1 MHKIFHNAKSGLHY
15 YLLLPKQN
23 QGKQMT
29 NLLKH
34 VRPSLFASVALALLL
49 GACSTMSADTNHT
62 SEVTLDGAHEVPPT
76 GSAASGS
83 ATIVVSADKSV
94 SGTINTRGIQGK
106 VAHIHEGALG
116 KNGPV
121 LVPLSKT
128 GDDTWVV
135 PAGTKFTDA
144 QYAAYLAGNLYVNV
158 HSATN
163 PGGEIRGQ
171 LLP

>member
-1 MHKIFHNAKSGLHY
+1 
-15 YLLLPKQN
+15 
-23 QGKQMT
+23 MT
-29 NLLKH
+29 NLLKN
-34 VRPSLFASVALALLL
+34 VRTSLFASIALALLL
-49 GACSTMSADTNHT
+49 GACSTMSMDQSHT

-83 ATIVVSADKSV
+83 GTIVIAADKSV
-94 SGTINTRGIQGK
+94 KGTIDTRGVQGK

-121 LVPLSKT
+121 LIALQKVGDNTWAVPD
-128 GDDTWVV
+128 G
-135 PAGTKFTDA
+135 AKFSDA
-144 QYAAYLAGNLYVNV
+144 QYASYLAGNLYINV

-171 LLP
+171 LQP

>member
-1 MHKIFHNAKSGLHY
+1 
-15 YLLLPKQN
+15 
-23 QGKQMT
+23 
-29 NLLKH
+29 
-34 VRPSLFASVALALLL
+34 
-49 GACSTMSADTNHT
+49 MSMDQSHT

-83 ATIVVSADKSV
+83 GTIMIAADKSV
-94 SGTINTRGIQGK
+94 SGTVNTRGIQGK

-121 LVPLSKT
+121 LIPLQKT

-135 PAGTKFTDA
+135 PAGAKLTDA
-144 QYAAYLAGNLYVNV
+144 QYASYMAGNLYVNV

-163 PGGEIRGQ
+163 PAGEIRGQ